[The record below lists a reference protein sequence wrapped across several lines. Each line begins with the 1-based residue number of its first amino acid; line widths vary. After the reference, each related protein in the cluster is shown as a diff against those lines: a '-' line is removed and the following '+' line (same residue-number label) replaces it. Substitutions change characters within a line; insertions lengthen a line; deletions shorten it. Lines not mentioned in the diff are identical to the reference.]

1 MVDGSS
7 VRGYFDLARPVNA
20 VAAGLLTLIG
30 AFVATG
36 SVSAPSTAPAV
47 AAAVGATVAATAGGN
62 AINDVFDREID
73 RINDPRRPLPRGAVS
88 PRAATG
94 FAAALFAVAV
104 ALALT
109 LPVVA
114 IAIAA
119 VNLVSLVAYT
129 RAFKGRPALGN
140 AVVAYLGGSTFLFG
154 GAAVGDVGAVVVL
167 FLLAALS
174 TFAREVVKDVEDVVG
189 DEAEGLSTLP
199 IRYGRRRALAVG
211 AGALVLAVAA
221 SPLPYL
227 DGTFGPAY
235 LAVVVPADAV
245 MLYAAAESFG
255 DPHAGQTH
263 LKYGMFV
270 AMAAFVV
277 GRLAV

>member
-7 VRGYFDLARPVNA
+7 VRGYFELARPVNA
-20 VAAGLLTLIG
+20 VAAGILTLIG

-36 SVSAPSTAPAV
+36 SVADPSTATAV
-47 AAAVGATVAATAGGN
+47 AAAVGATIAATAGGN
-62 AINDVFDREID
+62 AVNDVFDLEID
-73 RINDPRRPLPRGAVS
+73 RINDPHRPLPRGAVS
-88 PRAATG
+88 PRGATV
-94 FAAALFAVAV
+94 FAAVLFAVAV
-104 ALALT
+104 GLALT
-109 LPVVA
+109 LPVLA

-119 VNLVSLVAYT
+119 VNLVALVAYT
-129 RAFKGRPALGN
+129 RAFKGRPGLGN

-154 GAAVGDVGAVVVL
+154 GAAVGDVSGVIVL

-174 TFAREVVKDVEDVVG
+174 TFAREVVKDAEDVVG

-199 IRYGRRRALAVG
+199 IRYGRRPALAVG
-211 AGALVLAVAA
+211 AGALVLAIAA

-235 LAVVVPADAV
+235 LAIVVPADAV
-245 MLYAAAESFG
+245 MLYAVYESFG
-255 DPHAGQTH
+255 DPHAAQTH

-277 GRLAV
+277 GRLAG